1 MFRYKHFICEW
12 YADEKTSL
20 KEEKYKQ
27 VSKEW
32 SNYAV
37 WLKV

>member
-1 MFRYKHFICEW
+1 MFRYKHSIHEQ
-12 YADEKTSL
+12 YADEKTLL
-20 KEEKYKQ
+20 KEKKHKQ
-27 VSKEW
+27 VNKEW

>member
-1 MFRYKHFICEW
+1 MFKHKHSIHKW

-20 KEEKYKQ
+20 KEKRHKRIN
-27 VSKEW
+27 KEW
-32 SNYAV
+32 LNYAV

>member
-1 MFRYKHFICEW
+1 MFRHKHSIHKQ
-12 YADEKTSL
+12 YIDKKTLL
-20 KEEKYKQ
+20 KEEKHKR

-32 SNYAV
+32 LNYAV

>member
-1 MFRYKHFICEW
+1 MFKHRHSIREW
-12 YADEKTSL
+12 YADEKTLL
-20 KEEKYKQ
+20 KEEKHKQ
-27 VSKEW
+27 INKEW

>member
-1 MFRYKHFICEW
+1 MFKYKDSIYEW

-20 KEEKYKQ
+20 REEKHKW

-32 SNYAV
+32 LNYAV
-37 WLKV
+37 WLKM

>member
-1 MFRYKHFICEW
+1 MFRYRHFICKW
-12 YADEKTSL
+12 YVDEKTSL
-20 KEEKYKQ
+20 KEERYKQ
-27 VSKEW
+27 VNKEW

>member
-1 MFRYKHFICEW
+1 MFKYRHFIHEW

-20 KEEKYKQ
+20 REKKHKWI
-27 VSKEW
+27 SKEW
-32 SNYAV
+32 LNYAV

>member
-1 MFRYKHFICEW
+1 MFRHRHSIQEW

-20 KEEKYKQ
+20 REEKHKR
-27 VSKEW
+27 VNRKW

>member
-20 KEEKYKQ
+20 KEKKYKQ

>member
-1 MFRYKHFICEW
+1 MFRHRHFIHKQ
-12 YADEKTSL
+12 YVDEKTSL

-27 VSKEW
+27 VSKKW
-32 SNYAV
+32 LNYAV

>member
-1 MFRYKHFICEW
+1 MFKYRHSICKW

-20 KEEKYKQ
+20 KEERHKW
-27 VSKEW
+27 VNKEW
-32 SNYAV
+32 SNYAI

>member
-1 MFRYKHFICEW
+1 MFKHRHFIHKW

-20 KEEKYKQ
+20 KEEKHKQ
-27 VSKEW
+27 VNKEW
-32 SNYAV
+32 LNYAV

>member
-1 MFRYKHFICEW
+1 MFRYRHFIHKW

-20 KEEKYKQ
+20 KEERYKW

-32 SNYAV
+32 SNYV
-37 WLKV
+37 IWLKV

>member
-1 MFRYKHFICEW
+1 MFKHRHFIHKQ

-20 KEEKYKQ
+20 KEEKHKR

-32 SNYAV
+32 LNYAV